1 MLAAQITVPLVAL
14 GFIAWPFIGRRQ
26 DASADAAL
34 EQVEQIRRE
43 ANIALYREQQELLEE
58 QYASG
63 EIEQQEYQQRL
74 NDLGQLLIDNTQTV
88 SGAASA
94 NSSRGLWLLPI
105 LALGLFVSVWVSYRH
120 YGAELDLEI
129 TAKLDSLEGRN
140 GAEMEQLEGL
150 IKERLK
156 RNPESAYFWNL
167 LAQRAL
173 GRAEFATAAEYFG
186 SSLEWATE
194 DGWLHAQHAQALFFA
209 AQRQFTDA
217 VNLALDRA
225 YGLAPNDQTVLGLKG
240 VQAFE
245 MAEYATAISYWQRAQ
260 AGLDSSGPGWQ
271 ALQSGIERSRQLA
284 QQEDPSV
291 DLSADSATVSIELA
305 LTLDAGLELFPG
317 QRIFVAIVEA
327 GGRPMPIA
335 ARVFSAQALPPL
347 ITITASDQLTP
358 ARSLS
363 DVDELMISVRLSATG
378 SATPSEG
385 DKVVR
390 SQPFTLVD
398 GTAQLSLKL
407 VP

>member
-1 MLAAQITVPLVAL
+1 MLAAQITVALVAL

-74 NDLGQLLIDNTQTV
+74 NDLAQLLVDNTQSV
-88 SGAASA
+88 SATASA
-94 NSSRGLWLLPI
+94 SSSRGLWLLPI
-105 LALGLFVSVWVSYRH
+105 LALCLFVAVWASYRH

-140 GAEMEQLEGL
+140 GAEMAQLEGL

-173 GRAEFATAAEYFG
+173 GRGEFATAAEHFG
-186 SSLEWATE
+186 SAIEWATE

-245 MAEYATAISYWQRAQ
+245 MAEYATAIAYWQRAQ
-260 AGLDSSGPGWQ
+260 AGLDSSGSGWQ

-291 DLSADSATVSIELA
+291 DLSADSAKVSIELA

-317 QRIFVAIVEA
+317 QRIFVAVVEA

-335 ARVFSAQALPPL
+335 ARVFSAQSVPPKII
-347 ITITASDQLTP
+347 ITSSDQLSP

-363 DVDELMISVRLSATG
+363 DVDQLMVSVRLSATG
-378 SATPSEG
+378 SATPSAG

-390 SQPFTLVD
+390 SQPFQLVD
-398 GTAQLSLKL
+398 GSAQLSLNL
-407 VP
+407 AL